1 MVQHASKLTLRRLGN
16 ELKEKASKTHRG
28 DLSRNGQAGEHL
40 LQANSISLKAYQT
53 CVWGPKDLRKRGA
66 KKAKECL
73 EARRLRE
80 ANESFTNA
88 MRSSLEEKAK
98 QRRTGEIVCNFYLH
112 LQATIHTSRQLAPPF
127 VNPHRCFP
135 KERAWNHPCFFVVS
149 RALKKPDAKNK
160 MQKRPFHSTTPLLS

>member
-53 CVWGPKDLRKRGA
+53 CVWGPNDLRKRDA

-88 MRSSLEEKAK
+88 MRSSLEEKAR
-98 QRRTGEIVCNFYLH
+98 QRRSGEIVRNFYFH
-112 LQATIHTSRQLAPPF
+112 LQSTLSYILD
-127 VNPHRCFP
+127 VNWHLPLLTLTDAFLK
-135 KERAWNHPCFFVVS
+135 KEREIIHAF
-149 RALKKPDAKNK
+149 
-160 MQKRPFHSTTPLLS
+160 LLYLGP

>member
-1 MVQHASKLTLRRLGN
+1 MLLSLHCGALAMNWKRRRAKPIAVTSA
-16 ELKEKASKTHRG
+16 ET
-28 DLSRNGQAGEHL
+28 

-53 CVWGPKDLRKRGA
+53 CVWGPNDLRKRDA
-66 KKAKECL
+66 KQAKECL

-88 MRSSLEEKAK
+88 MRSSLG
-98 QRRTGEIVCNFYLH
+98 QRRTGEIVRNFYLH
-112 LQATIHTSRQLAPPF
+112 FQATLSYITSRQLAPPF

-160 MQKRPFHSTTPLLS
+160 MQQRPFFSNTPLLS